1 MADFKTRI
9 DDLTGFGSTDDVAI
23 VDWLTAGAREIIDV
37 LPIASLSRIIRC
49 SNSESHRYFGLPT
62 SIFLPLRL
70 PQDPRYYRE
79 VVGSDPPIPVQGHK
93 ELVLDFDWEKENEDE
108 DEKDGDGY
116 EGTIIGAKTEKDT
129 HSPRRPSVLEDGQ
142 SNLQTKKRCIS
153 FIQPDAMNGLQ
164 FPVPIYSVKLVN

>member
-1 MADFKTRI
+1 M
-9 DDLTGFGSTDDVAI
+9 
-23 VDWLTAGAREIIDV
+23 
-37 LPIASLSRIIRC
+37 
-49 SNSESHRYFGLPT
+49 
-62 SIFLPLRL
+62 
-70 PQDPRYYRE
+70 
-79 VVGSDPPIPVQGHK
+79 
-93 ELVLDFDWEKENEDE
+93 LDFDWEKENEDE